1 MLNVK
6 TPQEALEL
14 IRQNFADLKR
24 SEEVPLAEAC
34 GRTLAQD
41 IRAQE
46 YVPDFNRSTVD
57 GYAVRAQD
65 TFGCSDSM
73 PAILK
78 KSGKVDMG
86 TGAAVDVNAQCCVAV
101 PTGGE
106 VPKGADAMVMV
117 EYTEDYGDGTIG
129 ILKPAA
135 PGANMSAMCS

>member
-1 MLNVK
+1 MLKVK

-34 GRTLAQD
+34 GRTL
-41 IRAQE
+41 
-46 YVPDFNRSTVD
+46 
-57 GYAVRAQD
+57 AQD